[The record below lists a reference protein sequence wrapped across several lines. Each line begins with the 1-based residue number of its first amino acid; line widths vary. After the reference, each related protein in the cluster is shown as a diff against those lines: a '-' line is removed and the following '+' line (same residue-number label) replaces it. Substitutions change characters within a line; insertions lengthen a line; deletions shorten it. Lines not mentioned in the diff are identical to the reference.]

1 MLPVSTINSGR
12 VRRIS
17 VERLSTA
24 ETTEV
29 VMPAASSNA
38 FSRTAGSTSASVMRT
53 VAPPLRAMHT
63 PVFFDAPTQNVT
75 SMLDDWGEYRESVTH
90 SADRSGQI
98 DYQGSPPNSGD
109 TTRQNRARK
118 TRRIVAHL
126 IHKAGRLSS
135 NHRTCRLRCHVAL
148 GQTSPASR
156 HHKLAIA
163 VVASV
168 KQRADDIHRF
178 VCNGHA
184 GGNRVTTR
192 DRPNGDAVPE
202 RVRPSSAGDWVRNGD
217 DGKLQRGDAFL

>member
-75 SMLDDWGEYRESVTH
+75 SMLDDWGEYRESVAH

-118 TRRIVAHL
+118 TGRIVAHL

-148 GQTSPASR
+148 GQTRPASR

-163 VVASV
+163 VVASG
-168 KQRADDIHRF
+168 KQRADAIHRF

-184 GGNRVTTR
+184 RATQQAPPHPPTGAAASGS
-192 DRPNGDAVPE
+192 
-202 RVRPSSAGDWVRNGD
+202 VRA
-217 DGKLQRGDAFL
+217 